1 MVYNPLTPRGLSLL
15 QNFKIRTL
23 EGISIF
29 RGRLVEKTG
38 DFLGRGW
45 RDHSCYIKNKLK
57 SELLN
62 DKKKATNQ
70 NVYLP

>member
-1 MVYNPLTPRGLSLL
+1 MVYTPISPRGLSHL
-15 QNFKIRTL
+15 QNFQKRGL

-45 RDHSCYIKNKLK
+45 RDQVV
-57 SELLN
+57 
-62 DKKKATNQ
+62 T
-70 NVYLP
+70 